1 MTSPS
6 RRIALYARVSSP
18 RQAQTQTIEDQLE
31 RLRAHVAAH
40 AAEGWQ
46 VAPEHV
52 FRDEAASGATLRR
65 PGLDRLRDLVAARAV
80 DRIVVT
86 APDRLARKYVHQML
100 LLDECERHGCGVEF
114 LERPMSQDPHDQL
127 LLQIRGAVAEYER
140 TLIAERMRRGRL
152 RKYQAGLLLPW
163 ARAPYGYRLSLER
176 PRDPAGVTLEPAE
189 AAVIR
194 ELFATYLEDGMTLT
208 QLATRMPARGV
219 PRPSG
224 RGAWRTSTLRKLLS
238 NPAYVGHVYAG
249 RHATRP
255 ARQRHSP
262 LHPPG
267 VHGVSSVRRPPEQW
281 ILVATIPAVVSP
293 EVFAQVQAKLAHNQ
307 GFARRHNT
315 AHHYLLRALVSCGR
329 CGLACTGRTV
339 HPGPGQRSYYL
350 CAGKAQPISSGRP
363 HRCPALFIPVE
374 QLDALVWADLC
385 AVLTQPESLTQA
397 LARAQGGHWLPQ
409 ELQARRVQLR
419 QGQQHLDRQLD
430 RLTEAYLSAVIP
442 LAEYQQRRRAL
453 EAHQAALEQ
462 QAEQLEHQATHHQ
475 ELAGWVTSVK
485 AFCLRVQAGLA
496 QATFEQRRQL
506 VELLIDRVVVT
517 DEVVEIRYVI
527 PTTSASEHVRFCHLR
542 TLYVQEGQLAQ
553 MVRVAQR
560 VAARGVDAVGVPAVV
575 HAHAPIGGQDA
586 DGVQR
591 RAPARG
597 VNGVM
602 GEPLRT

>member
-18 RQAQTQTIEDQLE
+18 RQAQTQTREDQLE

-52 FRDEAASGATLRR
+52 LRDEAASGATLRR

-208 QLATRMPARGV
+208 QLATRIQARGV

-224 RGAWRTSTLRKLLS
+224 RGSWRTSTLRKLLS

-363 HRCPALFIPVE
+363 HRCPARFIPVE

-385 AVLTQPESLTQA
+385 AVLTQPERLTQA
-397 LARAQGGHWLPQ
+397 LARAEARPLAAPGTASAPGAVAPGPAAPGPPARPAHRGVLERGHPPRGIPATAPGARSTPGGLGTAGRAAGAPSHAPPGTRRLGHLRQSLLPARPSG
-409 ELQARRVQLR
+409 LGPGYLRAAAPTRRV
-419 QGQQHLDRQLD
+419 
-430 RLTEAYLSAVIP
+430 
-442 LAEYQQRRRAL
+442 
-453 EAHQAALEQ
+453 
-462 QAEQLEHQATHHQ
+462 TH
-475 ELAGWVTSVK
+475 
-485 AFCLRVQAGLA
+485 
-496 QATFEQRRQL
+496 
-506 VELLIDRVVVT
+506 
-517 DEVVEIRYVI
+517 
-527 PTTSASEHVRFCHLR
+527 
-542 TLYVQEGQLAQ
+542 
-553 MVRVAQR
+553 
-560 VAARGVDAVGVPAVV
+560 
-575 HAHAPIGGQDA
+575 
-586 DGVQR
+586 
-591 RAPARG
+591 
-597 VNGVM
+597 
-602 GEPLRT
+602 